1 MDAELKKLNGGF
13 DEILPEEEEKKDDCL
28 SMAEAMKAKRMAT
41 EKEIENNKAKGE
53 SVEERKQRLLA
64 QRDALRRQKEAKR
77 QAELDEFNQNLQSN
91 IGPSSSNVFEDLV
104 AADAKLKKQNAPF
117 DPEMERRRQIYK
129 NVRKEIEQ
137 DEKKEKKLDYERKM
151 TALESKVKDAEEEKR
166 RKEQSD
172 RAKAST
178 AEAQKQ

>member
-1 MDAELKKLNGGF
+1 M
-13 DEILPEEEEKKDDCL
+13 
-28 SMAEAMKAKRMAT
+28 
-41 EKEIENNKAKGE
+41 
-53 SVEERKQRLLA
+53 
-64 QRDALRRQKEAKR
+64 
-77 QAELDEFNQNLQSN
+77 
-91 IGPSSSNVFEDLV
+91 FEDLV